1 MPQMEQV
8 AVFTATP
15 TLTSRRI
22 PASIASLDTSGG
34 EDRKKRL
41 SAQIELEKIKFV
53 EEVPSNESEAETV

>member
-1 MPQMEQV
+1 MGYSLGDVLKQQLKGTGENV
-8 AVFTATP
+8 
-15 TLTSRRI
+15 SN
-22 PASIASLDTSGG
+22 LDTSGG